1 MYTAVYKKVREGYAA
16 WIEEIPGINTQG
28 ISKKV
33 AADNLRD
40 ALKEFIA
47 ARKQLTQ
54 EESSRGQE
62 LVREQLAVT

>member
-1 MYTAVYKKVREGYAA
+1 MYTAVYRKVKQGYAA

-33 AADNLRD
+33 AANNLRD

-54 EESSRGQE
+54 DESARGHK
-62 LVREQLAVT
+62 LVREKLAVT